1 MNDKYFRVAL
11 LISVIVHL
19 GLIIPLR
26 QFNSSEK
33 SFKNK
38 IKRLELTYSQLREK
52 PFLGNKLPGEAREE
66 EITPKTEPVKAE
78 KLRGL
83 PTCISKRHSIRPIV
97 KPIFKPETEKE
108 IKKHP
113 VKKETPVQKE
123 TTDKNEK
130 IAEFKDLDAQE
141 IPFFLD
147 YYQTIREKIHRQTI
161 YPDLARRNLTEG
173 TTSLSFIL
181 ADNGEL
187 KKVGIKKSSGNN
199 LLDRTAV
206 WFIKRASPFSPFP
219 EALKQRQLKLSV
231 QISYKLN

>member
-1 MNDKYFRVAL
+1 MLHDKYLRVAL

-38 IKRLELTYSQLREK
+38 IKRLELIYSQLRK
-52 PFLGNKLPGEAREE
+52 KSFLETKLPGEEK
-66 EITPKTEPVKAE
+66 ITPKTEPVKTE

-83 PTCISKRHSIRPIV
+83 PTCISKRHSLRPIV
-97 KPIFKPETEKE
+97 KPIFEPEAEKE
-108 IKKHP
+108 IEKHP
-113 VKKETPVQKE
+113 VKKE

-147 YYQTIREKIHRQTI
+147 YYQTIREKIHQQTI

-173 TTSLSFIL
+173 TTSLSFIV

-187 KKVGIKKSSGNN
+187 KKVRIKKSSGNK

-219 EALKQRQLKLSV
+219 EGLKQRQLKLSL